1 MILPDNIEDMPDGT
15 ELVTPIEDEVMNVLR
30 GKLEAWF
37 NKKIDEMEEKKMNNY
52 EVTYHFINGEVIKV
66 KYRGVIEN
74 KIKFL
79 QILTGGTFVVDK
91 EMEIIVNIK
100 QVNFM
105 EVKELHEIEIENKN
119 EIQGE
124 ELYDSIMK
132 KSRNS
137 RKQRKRRDEK

>member
-1 MILPDNIEDMPDGT
+1 
-15 ELVTPIEDEVMNVLR
+15 
-30 GKLEAWF
+30 
-37 NKKIDEMEEKKMNNY
+37 MNNY
-52 EVTYHFINGEVIKV
+52 EVTYHFINGEVIK
-66 KYRGVIEN
+66 YRGVIED

-79 QILTGGTFVVDK
+79 QILTDGTFVGDK

-105 EVKELHEIEIENKN
+105 EVKELHETEIENKN

-132 KSRNS
+132 NQEIQESK
-137 RKQRKRRDEK
+137 EKGEMKNEI